1 MGHGA
6 KVDAE
11 NSCCLSLAVPRGA
24 SYALDFLHPYQDT
37 ISITNSPVFCQDVA
51 PTQ

>member
-1 MGHGA
+1 MGYGA

-11 NSCCLSLAVPRGA
+11 SSCCLSLAVPRGA
-24 SYALDFLHPYQDT
+24 SCVPESLYPYQDT
-37 ISITNSPVFCQDVA
+37 ISFTNSPIFCQDVA